1 MVLRKF
7 IIMETVFKLKAK
19 DLDKS
24 FIDSVRNLFKDHE
37 IEISIKQVQDETDYL
52 LKSPE
57 NKRHLLE
64 AINDIKKNK
73 NLIRLTAQEFEELT
87 EKLLN
92 A

>member
-1 MVLRKF
+1 
-7 IIMETVFKLKAK
+7 METVFKLKAK

-52 LKSPE
+52 LKNPE

>member
-1 MVLRKF
+1 
-7 IIMETVFKLKAK
+7 METVFKLKAK

-57 NKRHLLE
+57 NKRDLLE

>member
-1 MVLRKF
+1 
-7 IIMETVFKLKAK
+7 METVFKLKAK

-52 LKSPE
+52 LNSPE
-57 NKRHLLE
+57 NKRDLLE